1 MIGREFKFH
10 DGEKGAALAIRVI
23 AEKEVSKIDRI
34 LKDGTV
40 VVHLEGE
47 HTDLNLEMIKYLS
60 KELSL
65 DQKRFDVIAGEER
78 GDKIVS
84 IINIK
89 PDEIQNLILE
99 KIS

>member
-23 AEKEVSKIDRI
+23 AGKEVEKIDTI

-40 VVHLEGE
+40 VVHLKIHDSE
-47 HTDLNLEMIKYLS
+47 LNLELIKFLAD
-60 KELSL
+60 ELGIAK
-65 DQKRFDVIAGEER
+65 KRFDVIAGAE
-78 GDKIVS
+78 GDDKIVS

-89 PDEIQNLILE
+89 PDEIQNLILK